1 MNGQGI
7 YTGTQSPAVRKKML
21 NILGGDTVM
30 LEQRKWI
37 GDEAN
42 DEQLGTTYAKF
53 FSPTK
58 LDEL

>member
-1 MNGQGI
+1 VNGQGI

-21 NILGGDTVM
+21 NILGGDTLM

-37 GDEAN
+37 GDEAA
-42 DEQLGTTYAKF
+42 EVEIGTTYSKF

-58 LDEL
+58 